1 MGFCQA
7 TYFPVLEMKVKHL
20 WNNLEHFWDVQGKE
34 AELEKVESVAE
45 LTAVPA
51 NLNGDKACVLFNL
64 PDVFLR
70 NKIWVM

>member
-1 MGFCQA
+1 M
-7 TYFPVLEMKVKHL
+7 
-20 WNNLEHFWDVQGKE
+20 QGKE

-51 NLNGDKACVLFNL
+51 NLNGEKAHVHFNL

-70 NKIWVM
+70 NKI

>member
-1 MGFCQA
+1 
-7 TYFPVLEMKVKHL
+7 MKVKHL

-51 NLNGDKACVLFNL
+51 NLNGEKAHVHFNL

-70 NKIWVM
+70 NKIWAM